1 MSSIIVDAHQDL
13 AWNASAFGR
22 DYTQGAHARRAH
34 EIATNS
40 LGFRLNGYSML
51 GLPDYLRGRVAV
63 IFGTLFVSPR
73 RKQSGEWEEHICYRN
88 AEEAH
93 RLYSKQLDYYRRLAD
108 DHPRFRLI
116 GNRNDLEA
124 VLAGWEGPETVAD
137 PDPADPDPADTDPS
151 APASLPGPAG
161 AQVGLVPL
169 MEGADGI
176 REPREAEAWM
186 ERGLRIVGLAWTGT
200 RYAGGTRE
208 PGPLTPEGRRL
219 VETLAELGLMLD
231 LAHCSDESFLEALD
245 LFEGIVMCT
254 HANPRA
260 LLRNP
265 AVPERHLSDDMI
277 RRLAE
282 RGGVIGVVPYNRFLK
297 ADWKDGDRR
306 ADVPLTTLI
315 NAIDYICQ
323 LTGSAAH
330 VGIGTD
336 FDGGFGAETTPL
348 GFDTIADLSK
358 IGVALR
364 ERGFSQADADGVLA
378 NNWLSVLRRGLP

>member
-22 DYTQGAHARRAH
+22 DYSQSAHARRAQ

-40 LGFRLNGYSML
+40 LGYRLNGNTML
-51 GLPDYLRGRVAV
+51 GLPDYLRGRIAV

-93 RLYSKQLDYYRRLAD
+93 RLYNRQLDYYHRLAD
-108 DHPRFRLI
+108 EHPRFRLI
-116 GNRNDLEA
+116 GDRKDLEE
-124 VLAGWEGPETVAD
+124 VLASWEGPEAA
-137 PDPADPDPADTDPS
+137 PDPDPS
-151 APASLPGPAG
+151 APPPLPGPAN

-219 VETLAELGLMLD
+219 VKTLADLGLMLD
-231 LAHCSDESFLEALD
+231 LAHSSDESFFEALD
-245 LFEGIVMCT
+245 LFEGVAMCT

-265 AVPERHLSDDMI
+265 SAPERHLSDDMI

-297 ADWKDGDRR
+297 ADWKDGDNR
-306 ADVPLTTLI
+306 ADVPLTRLI
-315 NAIDYICQ
+315 DAIDYICQ
-323 LTGSAAH
+323 LTGSASH

-348 GFDTIADLSK
+348 GLDTVADLSK
-358 IGVALR
+358 IGDALR
-364 ERGFSQADADGVLA
+364 ERGFSQADAEGVLA

>member
-22 DYTQGAHARRAH
+22 DYSQSVHARRAH

-40 LGFRLNGYSML
+40 LGYRLNGNTML
-51 GLPDYLRGRVAV
+51 GLPDYLRGRIAV

-93 RLYSKQLDYYRRLAD
+93 RLYNRQLDYYHRLAD
-108 DHPRFRLI
+108 EHPRFRLI
-116 GNRNDLEA
+116 GDRKDLEE
-124 VLAGWEGPETVAD
+124 VLASWEGPEAA
-137 PDPADPDPADTDPS
+137 PDPDPS
-151 APASLPGPAG
+151 APPPLPGPAN

-219 VETLAELGLMLD
+219 VKTLADLGLMLD
-231 LAHCSDESFLEALD
+231 LAHSSDESFFEALD
-245 LFEGIVMCT
+245 LFEGVAMCT

-265 AVPERHLSDDMI
+265 SAPERHLSDDMI

-297 ADWKDGDRR
+297 ADWKDGDNR
-306 ADVPLTTLI
+306 ADVPLTRLI
-315 NAIDYICQ
+315 DAIDYICQ
-323 LTGSAAH
+323 LTGSASH

-348 GFDTIADLSK
+348 GLDTVADLSK
-358 IGVALR
+358 IGDALR
-364 ERGFSQADADGVLA
+364 ERGFSQADAEGVLA

>member
-22 DYTQGAHARRAH
+22 NYLQSAHARRAH
-34 EIATNS
+34 EAATNS
-40 LGFRLNGYSML
+40 LGFRLNGQSML

-63 IFGTLFVSPR
+63 IFGTLFVSPK
-73 RKQSGEWEEHICYRN
+73 RKQSGEWEENICYRN

-93 RLYSKQLDYYRRLAD
+93 RLYSQQLDYYRRLAD
-108 DHPRFRLI
+108 DQPRFRLI
-116 GNRNDLEA
+116 GDRSDLEA
-124 VLAGWEGPETVAD
+124 VLASWEGPDAAPD
-137 PDPADPDPADTDPS
+137 PDPN
-151 APASLPGPAG
+151 APPPLPGPAN

-219 VETLAELGLMLD
+219 VRTLADLGLMLD
-231 LAHCSDESFLEALD
+231 LAHSSDESFLEALD
-245 LFEGIVMCT
+245 LSEGVVMCT

-260 LLRNP
+260 LLHNP

-297 ADWKDGDRR
+297 ADWRDGDNR
-306 ADVPLTTLI
+306 ADVPLSRLI
-315 NAIDYICQ
+315 DAIDYICQ

-358 IGVALR
+358 IGVGLR
-364 ERGFSQADADGVLA
+364 ERGFSQADVEGVLA
-378 NNWLSVLRRGLP
+378 DNWLSVLRRGLP

>member
-22 DYTQGAHARRAH
+22 DYSQSAHARRAH
-34 EIATNS
+34 EIATIS
-40 LGFRLNGYSML
+40 LGYRLNGNTML
-51 GLPDYLRGRVAV
+51 GLPDYLRGRIAV

-93 RLYSKQLDYYRRLAD
+93 RLYNRQLDYYHRLAD
-108 DHPRFRLI
+108 EHPRFRLI
-116 GNRNDLEA
+116 GDRKDLEE
-124 VLAGWEGPETVAD
+124 VLASWEGPEAA
-137 PDPADPDPADTDPS
+137 PDPDPS
-151 APASLPGPAG
+151 APPPLPGPAN

-219 VETLAELGLMLD
+219 VKTLADLGLMLD
-231 LAHCSDESFLEALD
+231 LAHSSDESFFEALD
-245 LFEGIVMCT
+245 LFEGVVMCT

-265 AVPERHLSDDMI
+265 SAPERHLSDDMI

-297 ADWKDGDRR
+297 ADWKDGDNR
-306 ADVPLTTLI
+306 ADVPLTRLI
-315 NAIDYICQ
+315 DAIDYICQ
-323 LTGSAAH
+323 LTGSASH

-348 GFDTIADLSK
+348 GLDTVADLSK
-358 IGVALR
+358 IGDALR
-364 ERGFSQADADGVLA
+364 ERGFSQADAEGVLA

>member
-22 DYTQGAHARRAH
+22 DYSQSAHARRAQ

-40 LGFRLNGYSML
+40 LGYRLNGNTML
-51 GLPDYLRGRVAV
+51 GLPDYLRGRIAV

-93 RLYSKQLDYYRRLAD
+93 RLYNRQLDYYHRLAD
-108 DHPRFRLI
+108 EHPRFRLI
-116 GNRNDLEA
+116 GDRKDLEE
-124 VLAGWEGPETVAD
+124 VLASWEGPEAA
-137 PDPADPDPADTDPS
+137 PDPDPS
-151 APASLPGPAG
+151 APPPLPGPAN

-219 VETLAELGLMLD
+219 VKTLADLGLMLD
-231 LAHCSDESFLEALD
+231 LAHSSDESFFEALD
-245 LFEGIVMCT
+245 LFEGVVMCT

-265 AVPERHLSDDMI
+265 SAPERHLSDDMI

-297 ADWKDGDRR
+297 ADWKDGDNR
-306 ADVPLTTLI
+306 ADVPLTRLI
-315 NAIDYICQ
+315 DAIDYICQ
-323 LTGSAAH
+323 LTGSASH

-348 GFDTIADLSK
+348 GLDTVADLSK
-358 IGVALR
+358 IGDALR
-364 ERGFSQADADGVLA
+364 ERGFSQADAEGVLA

>member
-1 MSSIIVDAHQDL
+1 
-13 AWNASAFGR
+13 
-22 DYTQGAHARRAH
+22 
-34 EIATNS
+34 
-40 LGFRLNGYSML
+40 ML

-63 IFGTLFVSPR
+63 IFSTLFVSPR
-73 RKQSGEWEEHICYRN
+73 RKQSGEWEENICYRN

-93 RLYSKQLDYYRRLAD
+93 RLYNKQLDYYHRLAD

-116 GNRNDLEA
+116 GDRKDLDA
-124 VLAGWEGPETVAD
+124 VLASWDGPEAT
-137 PDPADPDPADTDPS
+137 PDPDPS
-151 APASLPGPAG
+151 APPPLPGPAG

-219 VETLAELGLMLD
+219 VKTLVELGLMLD
-231 LAHCSDESFLEALD
+231 LAHSSDESFLEALD
-245 LFEGIVMCT
+245 LSEGVVMCT

-260 LLRNP
+260 LLHNP

-297 ADWKDGDRR
+297 ADWKDGDNRV
-306 ADVPLTTLI
+306 DVPLSRLI
-315 NAIDYICQ
+315 DAIDYICQ

-348 GFDTIADLSK
+348 GFDTVADLSK
-358 IGVALR
+358 IGDALV
-364 ERGFSQADADGVLA
+364 ERGFSKADAEAVLA